1 MYRHPEFSRS
11 MARQRE
17 RELIAAADRYRATR
31 RDRGAG
37 RFAAL
42 LSRLTV
48 RSEARRS
55 APCSE
60 QPATEAS

>member
-1 MYRHPEFSRS
+1 

-31 RDRGAG
+31 VDRGPG
-37 RFAAL
+37 LFAAL

-48 RSEARRS
+48 RSESRRPSART
-55 APCSE
+55 E
-60 QPATEAS
+60 QPATEAP

>member
-11 MARQRE
+11 LARQRE

-31 RDRGAG
+31 REGGHG
-37 RFAAL
+37 RFATL

-48 RSEARRS
+48 RSGARRP
-55 APCSE
+55 APRSE

>member
-17 RELIAAADRYRATR
+17 RELIAAADRHRAR
-31 RDRGAG
+31 RRGHGPG

-42 LSRLTV
+42 VSRLAV
-48 RSEARRS
+48 RTEARRP
-55 APCSE
+55 APCAE
-60 QPATEAS
+60 QATEAS